1 MQSLSPPHTLLYTV
15 LSLTESDGE
24 SAISSH
30 LLRNMKYDRND
41 AEISIFQPLFALSR
55 PVCTLTVEAGFVNT
69 SLHAHCKYS
78 VPWYI
83 YNHTRTS
90 WRGWSTASSCLNS
103 TLHRGVCF
111 GTPTAAMTLAWVCRG
126 SVWYYAFTYAHDT
139 YTHIYTYTYIH
150 ILLLTYTLCTYVLVH
165 KYIL

>member
-1 MQSLSPPHTLLYTV
+1 MIEMMQRSPSL
-15 LSLTESDGE
+15 
-24 SAISSH
+24 
-30 LLRNMKYDRND
+30 
-41 AEISIFQPLFALSR
+41 QPLFALSR

-126 SVWYYAFTYAHDT
+126 SVWYYVFTYAHDT